1 MATNIRTAFVS
12 GTGTFVDALTSVTVT
27 DTRVRAVNC
36 VVRGGAGKK
45 VVITGTST
53 DPFGNTIGSRIKLQV
68 NGDTYQDISDNG
80 VRMAGNVIV
89 SAASSISTTI
99 YYG

>member
-12 GTGTFVDALTSVTVT
+12 GTGTFVDALTSVTVM

-53 DPFGNTIGSRIKLQV
+53 DPFGNTIGNRISFQV
-68 NGDTYQDISDNG
+68 GSDTYQEFADAG
-80 VRMAGNVIV
+80 VRMAGKV
-89 SAASSISTTI
+89 SVTADASVATTI

>member
-36 VVRGGAGKK
+36 VGTGV

>member
-1 MATNIRTAFVS
+1 MTTNIRSAFVS
-12 GTGTFVDALTSVTVT
+12 GTGTFVDSLTSVTVA
-27 DTRVRAVNC
+27 DTRVRGVNC
-36 VVRGGAGKK
+36 VGTGI

-53 DPFGNTIGSRIKLQV
+53 DPFGNTIGGRIKFQV
-68 NGDTYQDISDNG
+68 NGSNYQELTDNG

-89 SAASSISTTI
+89 SAASTISTTI

>member
-1 MATNIRTAFVS
+1 MSNIRSAFVS
-12 GTGTFVDALTSVTVT
+12 GTGTFVDSLTSVTVA
-27 DTRVRAVNC
+27 DTRVRGVNC
-36 VVRGGAGKK
+36 VGTGI

-53 DPFGNTIGSRIKLQV
+53 DPFGNTIGGRIKFQV
-68 NGDTYQDISDNG
+68 NGSNYQELTDNG

-89 SAASSISTTI
+89 SAASTISTTI

>member
-1 MATNIRTAFVS
+1 MTNIRSAFVS
-12 GTGTFVDALTSVTVT
+12 GTGTFLDALTSVTVT

-36 VVRGGAGKK
+36 VGTGI

-53 DPFGNTIGSRIKLQV
+53 DPFGNTIGNRIKFQV
-68 NGDTYQDISDNG
+68 NGDTYQEFPDSG
-80 VRMAGNVIV
+80 VRMAGKVIV
-89 SAASSISTTI
+89 SAVSTISTTI